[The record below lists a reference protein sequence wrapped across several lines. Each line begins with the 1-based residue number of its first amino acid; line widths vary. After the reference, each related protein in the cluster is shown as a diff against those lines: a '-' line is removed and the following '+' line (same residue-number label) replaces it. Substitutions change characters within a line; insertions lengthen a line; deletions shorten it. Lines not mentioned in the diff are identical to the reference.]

1 MTGACV
7 FEQSAVG
14 LADGL
19 RAGARLVSVRIIDLV
34 PDGTISR
41 VARELV
47 RRHQRVRL
55 SDCHN
60 AFLKR
65 ASLATIYIVITANLS
80 DLISPA
86 LVVRKCP
93 ESLGICLPALDI
105 ASVKVSNTSDGIR
118 QSAGTVMVNRTVFF
132 VEACLCHLHEVS
144 IGDVVSNRVSRIQRI
159 WGSIGLPGPSG
170 DVRVVDILEIGCAV
184 VRACTAL
191 SPLNIGHGDG
201 VPSWLRCGFSGCR
214 ALDISYRHLIPDKL
228 GCFRRHMCERLK
240 LVLRVKRI
248 KRCASGLKLID
259 TRARLFNAS
268 RAQVVLGFV
277 QCEVEH
283 ARSGTFHVKHIVLVG
298 LVHSLGSPNFALGT
312 YSTLGFI

>member
-1 MTGACV
+1 M
-7 FEQSAVG
+7 
-14 LADGL
+14 

-34 PDGTISR
+34 PNGAISR

-47 RRHQRVRL
+47 RRHQRIRL
-55 SDCHN
+55 SDCHD

-65 ASLATIYIVITANLS
+65 ASLASIHIVITANLS

-86 LVVRKCP
+86 LVVRKCS
-93 ESLGICLPALDI
+93 ESLGICLSALDI
-105 ASVKVSNTSDGIR
+105 ASVEVSNTSDGIR

-132 VEACLCHLHEVS
+132 VEASLCHLHEVS

-201 VPSWLRCGFSGCR
+201 VSSWLS
-214 ALDISYRHLIPDKL
+214 
-228 GCFRRHMCERLK
+228 
-240 LVLRVKRI
+240 
-248 KRCASGLKLID
+248 
-259 TRARLFNAS
+259 
-268 RAQVVLGFV
+268 
-277 QCEVEH
+277 
-283 ARSGTFHVKHIVLVG
+283 
-298 LVHSLGSPNFALGT
+298 
-312 YSTLGFI
+312 